1 MTSQIIIV
9 SLITIVSALLL
20 HFAQKRLR
28 SGGGWKTSAG
38 LIILKLL
45 ICIVL
50 AYFQV
55 VSNSMLT
62 WRVPLLFGGLYIA
75 FFADLIRDV
84 ISLLCIIFRQKKL
97 LIKHSVPLTIIC
109 TALVLIYSV
118 INMQVIRP
126 NHLTFTSE
134 KLKSEH
140 KFIFLADLHY
150 GTAQRKESFEK
161 ALREISEQKPEF
173 IILGGDITD
182 EYTSKEEMLQLYARF
197 GALDIPIYFIYGNH
211 DRQDNASLAGGM
223 KYTEEELAETMRTNG
238 VTIVKDDYV
247 RLADDLILLGREDP
261 SRPEERLSPGDLPAR
276 PGEGYLISI
285 EHTPYQPEDI
295 LAQNA
300 DLQLSG
306 HTHDGQYFPLHT
318 VYSLLGLYVK
328 GYYRVGDTDLYVSP
342 GIAGWAIPTR
352 TESHCMYEVITLH
365 PNVR

>member
-1 MTSQIIIV
+1 MTAEILIV
-9 SLITIVSALLL
+9 SLITFVSALVL
-20 HFAQKRLR
+20 HFAQRRLR
-28 SGGGWKTSAG
+28 ARSGWKITAG

-75 FFADLIRDV
+75 FLADLIRDV
-84 ISLLCIIFRQKKL
+84 VFLLFGIFRQKKL
-97 LIKHSVPLTIIC
+97 LMNHAGLFSIIC
-109 TALVLIYSV
+109 TVSVLVYSV

-126 NHLTFTSE
+126 HTLTFASE

-140 KFIFLADLHY
+140 KFVFLADLHY

-161 ALREISEQKPEF
+161 ALHEIKEQEPEF
-173 IILGGDITD
+173 IVLGGDITD
-182 EYTSKEEMLQLYARF
+182 EYTTKEEMQELYARF
-197 GALDIPIYFIYGNH
+197 GELDIPIYFIFGNH

-223 KYTEEELAETMRTNG
+223 KYTEEELAETMLANG
-238 VTIVKDDYV
+238 ITIVKDDYV

-261 SRPEERLSPGDLPAR
+261 SRPEERLSPNDLPAL
-276 PGEGYLISI
+276 PGEGYLICI

-318 VYSLLGLYVK
+318 VYALLGLYVK
-328 GYYRVGDTDLYVSP
+328 GYYRVANTDLYVSP

-352 TESHCMYEVITLH
+352 TESHCSYEVVTLH
-365 PNVR
+365 PKVR